1 CLVIDEAD
9 RILEE
14 NFEEDMNKILK
25 ILPKTRQTALFSA
38 TQTSKVQDLARV
50 SLTSP
55 VLVDVDDGRRKVTN
69 EGLEQG
75 YCVVPSEKRLLLLI
89 SFLKKNLNK
98 KIMVFFSTC
107 KSVQFHAEIMKL
119 INVESCDIHGGL
131 DQNRRT
137 KTFFDFMKAE
147 KGILLCTDVAA
158 RGLDIPSVD
167 WIIQY
172 DPPDKPTEY
181 IHRVGRTARGEGA
194 KGKALLVLIPEELQ
208 FIRYLK
214 VLIVSW
220 NLFTKNVAEE
230 LVKHH
235 SLTVS
240 MVIGGNNRRT
250 EAQRIANGSNL
261 LIATPGRLLDHLQH
275 TKGFIYKHLKINK
288 VSKRAIDE
296 WYTPAYDVVI
306 MPPFDRTRE
315 RKLQNCLVIDEADR
329 ILEENFEEDMNKIL
343 KILPKTRQTALF
355 SATQTSKVQDLARVS
370 LTSPV
375 LVDVDDGRRKVTNE
389 GLEQG
394 YCVVPSEKR
403 LFLLI
408 SFLKKNL
415 NKKIMVFFSTCKSV
429 QFHAEIMK
437 LINVDSCDIHGGLDQ
452 NRRTKTFFDFMKA
465 EKGILLCTDVAA
477 RGLDIPAVD
486 WIIQYD
492 PPDKPTEYIHRVGR
506 TARGEGAKGKALLV
520 LIPEELQFIRYLKA
534 AKVPVK
540 ELEFNEKKLLNV
552 RSALEKYVANDYNL
566 NKTAKDAYKAYI
578 AAYNSHSLKD
588 IFNVHRL
595 DLQAVALSFCFSSP
609 PKVNLNIESGAGKVR
624 KARNQQAP
632 NGFSPYSPYGK
643 VRNSYNCK
651 DNKTGTT
658 ELDCWFQGIALLEY
672 IHRVG
677 RTARGEGA
685 KGKALLVLIPEE
697 LQFIRYLKAAKVPV
711 KELEFNEK
719 KLLNVRSALEK
730 YVANDYNLNKTAK
743 DAYRAYIAAYNSHS
757 LKDIFNVHRLN
768 LQAVALSFCF
778 SSPPKVNLNIESGAG
793 KVRKARN
800 QQGRNGFSPYSPYGK
815 AKSTPKEA

>member
-1 CLVIDEAD
+1 MFCFVFYMFVSFAAESWLSGIRSSDMVELEKKSSDEVKKRIRKRNRGKKNEQQRAEEEEEEETHMVEEKADKVQNKKEKKVKKVKSQGGDKTEEEVEAKEEEELDEEKKMVVVGKGIMTNETFESLELSEQTFEAIKTMGFEHMTQIQAGSIPPLLEGKDVLGAARTGSGKTLAFLIPAVELLFKERFSPRNGTGVIVICPTRELAIQTKNVAEELLKHHSLTVSMVIGGNNRRTEAQRIANGSNLLIATPGRLLDHLQHTKGFIYKHLKCLVIDEAD

-214 VLIVSW
+214 
-220 NLFTKNVAEE
+220 
-230 LVKHH
+230 
-235 SLTVS
+235 
-240 MVIGGNNRRT
+240 
-250 EAQRIANGSNL
+250 
-261 LIATPGRLLDHLQH
+261 
-275 TKGFIYKHLKINK
+275 
-288 VSKRAIDE
+288 
-296 WYTPAYDVVI
+296 
-306 MPPFDRTRE
+306 
-315 RKLQNCLVIDEADR
+315 
-329 ILEENFEEDMNKIL
+329 
-343 KILPKTRQTALF
+343 
-355 SATQTSKVQDLARVS
+355 
-370 LTSPV
+370 
-375 LVDVDDGRRKVTNE
+375 
-389 GLEQG
+389 
-394 YCVVPSEKR
+394 
-403 LFLLI
+403 
-408 SFLKKNL
+408 
-415 NKKIMVFFSTCKSV
+415 
-429 QFHAEIMK
+429 
-437 LINVDSCDIHGGLDQ
+437 
-452 NRRTKTFFDFMKA
+452 
-465 EKGILLCTDVAA
+465 
-477 RGLDIPAVD
+477 
-486 WIIQYD
+486 
-492 PPDKPTEYIHRVGR
+492 
-506 TARGEGAKGKALLV
+506 
-520 LIPEELQFIRYLKA
+520 A

-566 NKTAKDAYKAYI
+566 NKIAKEAYRAYI

-609 PKVNLNIESGAGKVR
+609 PKV
-624 KARNQQAP
+624 
-632 NGFSPYSPYGK
+632 
-643 VRNSYNCK
+643 
-651 DNKTGTT
+651 
-658 ELDCWFQGIALLEY
+658 
-672 IHRVG
+672 H
-677 RTARGEGA
+677 
-685 KGKALLVLIPEE
+685 
-697 LQFIRYLKAAKVPV
+697 
-711 KELEFNEK
+711 
-719 KLLNVRSALEK
+719 
-730 YVANDYNLNKTAK
+730 
-743 DAYRAYIAAYNSHS
+743 
-757 LKDIFNVHRLN
+757 
-768 LQAVALSFCF
+768 
-778 SSPPKVNLNIESGAG
+778 LNIESGAG

-815 AKSTPKEA
+815 GKSTPKEA

>member
-1 CLVIDEAD
+1 MVELEKNSSGELKKRIRKRNRGKKNELQKVQVETHNVEENADEIKKKLKKVKKLQERGETDEDVEAKEKEEEVEDKMVVVAKGIMTNETFESLDLSEQTFEAIKAMDFKHMTQIQAGSIPPLLEGKDVLGAARTGSGKTLAFLIPAVELLFKERFSPRNGTGVIVICPTRELAIQTKNVAEELVKHHHSLTVSMVIGGNNRRSEAQRIANGSNLLIATPGRLLDHLQHTKGFIFKHLKCLVIDEAD

-75 YCVVPSEKRLLLLI
+75 YCVVPSEKRLL
-89 SFLKKNLNK
+89 
-98 KIMVFFSTC
+98 
-107 KSVQFHAEIMKL
+107 
-119 INVESCDIHGGL
+119 
-131 DQNRRT
+131 
-137 KTFFDFMKAE
+137 
-147 KGILLCTDVAA
+147 
-158 RGLDIPSVD
+158 
-167 WIIQY
+167 
-172 DPPDKPTEY
+172 
-181 IHRVGRTARGEGA
+181 
-194 KGKALLVLIPEELQ
+194 
-208 FIRYLK
+208 
-214 VLIVSW
+214 
-220 NLFTKNVAEE
+220 
-230 LVKHH
+230 
-235 SLTVS
+235 
-240 MVIGGNNRRT
+240 
-250 EAQRIANGSNL
+250 
-261 LIATPGRLLDHLQH
+261 
-275 TKGFIYKHLKINK
+275 
-288 VSKRAIDE
+288 
-296 WYTPAYDVVI
+296 
-306 MPPFDRTRE
+306 
-315 RKLQNCLVIDEADR
+315 
-329 ILEENFEEDMNKIL
+329 
-343 KILPKTRQTALF
+343 
-355 SATQTSKVQDLARVS
+355 
-370 LTSPV
+370 
-375 LVDVDDGRRKVTNE
+375 
-389 GLEQG
+389 
-394 YCVVPSEKR
+394 
-403 LFLLI
+403 LLI

-566 NKTAKDAYKAYI
+566 NKIAKEAYRAYI

-609 PKVNLNIESGAGKVR
+609 PKV
-624 KARNQQAP
+624 
-632 NGFSPYSPYGK
+632 
-643 VRNSYNCK
+643 
-651 DNKTGTT
+651 
-658 ELDCWFQGIALLEY
+658 
-672 IHRVG
+672 H
-677 RTARGEGA
+677 
-685 KGKALLVLIPEE
+685 
-697 LQFIRYLKAAKVPV
+697 
-711 KELEFNEK
+711 
-719 KLLNVRSALEK
+719 
-730 YVANDYNLNKTAK
+730 
-743 DAYRAYIAAYNSHS
+743 
-757 LKDIFNVHRLN
+757 
-768 LQAVALSFCF
+768 
-778 SSPPKVNLNIESGAG
+778 LNIESGAG

-800 QQGRNGFSPYSPYGK
+800 QQGRNGFSPYTPYGK
-815 AKSTPKEA
+815 GKSTPKEA

>member
-1 CLVIDEAD
+1 MVELEKNSSEELKKRVRKRNRAKKNDHPKPEEEEEEEEEVHTVEENADEIQNKMEKRKVKKLQGRGKTDEEKEEEEEVEKMVVVGKGIMTNETFESLDLSDHTFQAIKSMGFEHMTQIQAGSIPPLLEGKDVLGAARTGSGKTLAFLIPAVELLFKERFSPRNGTGVIVICPTRELAIQTKNVAEELLKHHHSLTVSMVIGGNNRRTEAQRIANGSNLLIATPGRLLDHLQHTKGFIFKHLKCLVIDEAD

-14 NFEEDMNKILK
+14 NFEEDMNKILT

-119 INVESCDIHGGL
+119 I
-131 DQNRRT
+131 
-137 KTFFDFMKAE
+137 K
-147 KGILLCTDVAA
+147 
-158 RGLDIPSVD
+158 
-167 WIIQY
+167 
-172 DPPDKPTEY
+172 
-181 IHRVGRTARGEGA
+181 
-194 KGKALLVLIPEELQ
+194 
-208 FIRYLK
+208 
-214 VLIVSW
+214 
-220 NLFTKNVAEE
+220 
-230 LVKHH
+230 
-235 SLTVS
+235 
-240 MVIGGNNRRT
+240 
-250 EAQRIANGSNL
+250 
-261 LIATPGRLLDHLQH
+261 
-275 TKGFIYKHLKINK
+275 
-288 VSKRAIDE
+288 
-296 WYTPAYDVVI
+296 
-306 MPPFDRTRE
+306 
-315 RKLQNCLVIDEADR
+315 
-329 ILEENFEEDMNKIL
+329 
-343 KILPKTRQTALF
+343 
-355 SATQTSKVQDLARVS
+355 
-370 LTSPV
+370 
-375 LVDVDDGRRKVTNE
+375 
-389 GLEQG
+389 
-394 YCVVPSEKR
+394 
-403 LFLLI
+403 
-408 SFLKKNL
+408 
-415 NKKIMVFFSTCKSV
+415 
-429 QFHAEIMK
+429 
-437 LINVDSCDIHGGLDQ
+437 VDSCDIHGGLDQ

-520 LIPEELQFIRYLKA
+520 LIPEELQFIRYL
-534 AKVPVK
+534 
-540 ELEFNEKKLLNV
+540 E
-552 RSALEKYVANDYNL
+552 
-566 NKTAKDAYKAYI
+566 
-578 AAYNSHSLKD
+578 
-588 IFNVHRL
+588 
-595 DLQAVALSFCFSSP
+595 
-609 PKVNLNIESGAGKVR
+609 
-624 KARNQQAP
+624 
-632 NGFSPYSPYGK
+632 
-643 VRNSYNCK
+643 
-651 DNKTGTT
+651 
-658 ELDCWFQGIALLEY
+658 
-672 IHRVG
+672 
-677 RTARGEGA
+677 
-685 KGKALLVLIPEE
+685 
-697 LQFIRYLKAAKVPV
+697 AAKVPV

-757 LKDIFNVHRLN
+757 LKDIFNVHRLD

-800 QQGRNGFSPYSPYGK
+800 QQVRNGFSPYSPYGK

>member
-1 CLVIDEAD
+1 MVELEKKSSDVLKKRIRKRNRGKKNELQKVEVEEEETHNVEENADEIKKKVKKVKKLQGRGKIEEEEEVEAKEEEVEEEEEEKKMVVVAKGIMTNETFESLDLSEQTFEAIKAMDFKHMTQIQAGSIPPLLEGKDVLGAARTGSGKTLAFLIPAVELLFKERFSPLNGTGVIVICPTRELAIQTKNVAEELVKHHSLTVSMVIGGNNRRSEAQRIANGSNLLIATPGRLLDHLQHTKGFIFKHLKCLVIDEAD

-119 INVESCDIHGGL
+119 INL
-131 DQNRRT
+131 
-137 KTFFDFMKAE
+137 
-147 KGILLCTDVAA
+147 
-158 RGLDIPSVD
+158 
-167 WIIQY
+167 
-172 DPPDKPTEY
+172 
-181 IHRVGRTARGEGA
+181 
-194 KGKALLVLIPEELQ
+194 
-208 FIRYLK
+208 
-214 VLIVSW
+214 
-220 NLFTKNVAEE
+220 
-230 LVKHH
+230 
-235 SLTVS
+235 
-240 MVIGGNNRRT
+240 
-250 EAQRIANGSNL
+250 
-261 LIATPGRLLDHLQH
+261 
-275 TKGFIYKHLKINK
+275 
-288 VSKRAIDE
+288 
-296 WYTPAYDVVI
+296 
-306 MPPFDRTRE
+306 
-315 RKLQNCLVIDEADR
+315 
-329 ILEENFEEDMNKIL
+329 
-343 KILPKTRQTALF
+343 
-355 SATQTSKVQDLARVS
+355 
-370 LTSPV
+370 
-375 LVDVDDGRRKVTNE
+375 
-389 GLEQG
+389 
-394 YCVVPSEKR
+394 
-403 LFLLI
+403 
-408 SFLKKNL
+408 
-415 NKKIMVFFSTCKSV
+415 
-429 QFHAEIMK
+429 
-437 LINVDSCDIHGGLDQ
+437 DSCDIHGGLDQ

-566 NKTAKDAYKAYI
+566 NKIAKEAYRAYI

-609 PKVNLNIESGAGKVR
+609 PKV
-624 KARNQQAP
+624 
-632 NGFSPYSPYGK
+632 
-643 VRNSYNCK
+643 
-651 DNKTGTT
+651 
-658 ELDCWFQGIALLEY
+658 
-672 IHRVG
+672 H
-677 RTARGEGA
+677 
-685 KGKALLVLIPEE
+685 
-697 LQFIRYLKAAKVPV
+697 
-711 KELEFNEK
+711 
-719 KLLNVRSALEK
+719 
-730 YVANDYNLNKTAK
+730 
-743 DAYRAYIAAYNSHS
+743 
-757 LKDIFNVHRLN
+757 
-768 LQAVALSFCF
+768 
-778 SSPPKVNLNIESGAG
+778 LNIESGAG

-800 QQGRNGFSPYSPYGK
+800 QQGRNGFSPYTPYGK

>member
-1 CLVIDEAD
+1 MVELEKKSSDEVKKRIRKRNRGKKNEQQRAEEEEEEETHMVEEKADKVQNKKEKKVKKVKSQGGDKTEEEVEAKEEEELDEEKKMVVVGKGIMTNETFESLELSEQTFEAIKTMGFEHMTQIQAGSIPPLLEGKDVLGAARTGSGKTLAFLIPAVELLFKERFSPRNGTGVIVICPTRELAIQTKNVAEELLKHHSLTVSMVIGGNNRRTEAQRIANGSNLLIATPGRLLDHLQHTKGFIYKHLKCLVIDEAD

-214 VLIVSW
+214 
-220 NLFTKNVAEE
+220 
-230 LVKHH
+230 
-235 SLTVS
+235 
-240 MVIGGNNRRT
+240 
-250 EAQRIANGSNL
+250 
-261 LIATPGRLLDHLQH
+261 
-275 TKGFIYKHLKINK
+275 
-288 VSKRAIDE
+288 
-296 WYTPAYDVVI
+296 
-306 MPPFDRTRE
+306 
-315 RKLQNCLVIDEADR
+315 
-329 ILEENFEEDMNKIL
+329 
-343 KILPKTRQTALF
+343 
-355 SATQTSKVQDLARVS
+355 
-370 LTSPV
+370 
-375 LVDVDDGRRKVTNE
+375 
-389 GLEQG
+389 
-394 YCVVPSEKR
+394 
-403 LFLLI
+403 
-408 SFLKKNL
+408 
-415 NKKIMVFFSTCKSV
+415 
-429 QFHAEIMK
+429 
-437 LINVDSCDIHGGLDQ
+437 
-452 NRRTKTFFDFMKA
+452 
-465 EKGILLCTDVAA
+465 
-477 RGLDIPAVD
+477 
-486 WIIQYD
+486 
-492 PPDKPTEYIHRVGR
+492 
-506 TARGEGAKGKALLV
+506 
-520 LIPEELQFIRYLKA
+520 A

-566 NKTAKDAYKAYI
+566 NKIAKEAYRAYI

-609 PKVNLNIESGAGKVR
+609 PKV
-624 KARNQQAP
+624 
-632 NGFSPYSPYGK
+632 
-643 VRNSYNCK
+643 
-651 DNKTGTT
+651 
-658 ELDCWFQGIALLEY
+658 
-672 IHRVG
+672 H
-677 RTARGEGA
+677 
-685 KGKALLVLIPEE
+685 
-697 LQFIRYLKAAKVPV
+697 
-711 KELEFNEK
+711 
-719 KLLNVRSALEK
+719 
-730 YVANDYNLNKTAK
+730 
-743 DAYRAYIAAYNSHS
+743 
-757 LKDIFNVHRLN
+757 
-768 LQAVALSFCF
+768 
-778 SSPPKVNLNIESGAG
+778 LNIESGAG

-815 AKSTPKEA
+815 GKSTPKEA